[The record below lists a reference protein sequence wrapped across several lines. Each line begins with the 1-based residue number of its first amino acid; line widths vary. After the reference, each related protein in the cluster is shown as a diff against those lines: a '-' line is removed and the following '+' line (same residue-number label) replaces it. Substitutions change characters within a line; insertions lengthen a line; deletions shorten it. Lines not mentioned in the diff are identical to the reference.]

1 MKPQIIFAWKAVRF
15 SLLLV
20 LAAFGLIAANFY
32 DEIVL
37 NFVSKILPDISLP
50 FWSVP
55 VASGIIAALLGIIV
69 WIRER
74 RFEVLKYEFVNIVT
88 HKFRTPLTYVNWS
101 IENLKKNQTDD
112 ERADSVRQIENAS
125 NRLIE
130 LTDILVGMARIDE
143 GYAYAFK
150 ATAFR
155 ELIEETL
162 KAYYDRIKEK
172 NIKFNIEVAQNLPLI
187 AVDVKRMEFVIKVL
201 IENAFKYT
209 PQGGLIEMSV
219 TFENNKVIR
228 FAIRD
233 SGIGIKRSDL
243 PHIFTKFFRSHE
255 ATGADTEGMGL
266 GLYISRN
273 IIKRH
278 GGHIWAESSGNNE
291 GATFIFEI
299 PLKHG
304 L

>member
-1 MKPQIIFAWKAVRF
+1 MKPQTIFAWKAIRH
-15 SLLLV
+15 SLTLV
-20 LAAFGLIAANFY
+20 FIGLILIAVNFY
-32 DEIVL
+32 DELIFDTL
-37 NFVSKILPDISLP
+37 RNILPNTVIPP
-50 FWSVP
+50 FTVA
-55 VASGIIAALLGIIV
+55 VASVILLIILGLWV

-101 IENLKKNQTDD
+101 IENLKKNQTTD
-112 ERADSVRQIENAS
+112 ERADSIRQIENAS

-130 LTDILVGMARIDE
+130 LMDILIGMAKIDD

-155 ELIEETL
+155 ELIENTL
-162 KAYYDRIKEK
+162 KLYYDRIKEK
-172 NIKFNIEVAQNLPLI
+172 NIKFNIEVAQDLPLI

-209 PQGGLIEMSV
+209 PRSGLIEMRV
-219 TFENNKVIR
+219 TFEHNKAIR
-228 FAIRD
+228 FAITD

-243 PHIFTKFFRSHE
+243 PHIFSKFFRSHE
-255 ATGADTEGMGL
+255 ATSADTEGMGL
-266 GLYISRN
+266 GLYISKN

-278 GGHIWAESSGNNE
+278 GGRIWAESSGNNE
-291 GATFIFEI
+291 GSTFIFEI
-299 PLKHG
+299 PIKHG